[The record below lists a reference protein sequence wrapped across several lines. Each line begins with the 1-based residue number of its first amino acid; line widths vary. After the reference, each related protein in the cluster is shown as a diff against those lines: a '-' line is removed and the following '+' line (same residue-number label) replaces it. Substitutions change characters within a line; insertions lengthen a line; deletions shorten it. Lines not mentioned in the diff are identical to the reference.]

1 MNIGFWSGVNGR
13 QHHLRLLAVIRFFS
27 FDKTSI
33 SFCNC
38 WIFAVSTCLLCSLS
52 ICSAFIFSFSSL
64 SPLKVRSMENDTN
77 NTNRCRFICTVADQW
92 TTVSSVSGDVH
103 SPVDVRWVEEQ
114 ETVYVVYA
122 VVRVTSWS
130 GSAVLPARCYVLVH
144 RWARNFEDRET
155 HVDFSLSMKPSKRE
169 KLNLIV
175 KTWLVFSFLLLC
187 SLHCVVDLCLVQPR
201 RDQFEM
207 LALAVSLVSHVQLLH
222 PTRIPRRT
230 NESCLAV
237 RYESCLHRE
246 QSSLNID
253 QSISQ
258 GLDMFLLLIN

>member
-1 MNIGFWSGVNGR
+1 MNIGFLSDVSR
-13 QHHLRLLAVIRFFS
+13 RHRHLRLLAVIRFSS

-64 SPLKVRSMENDTN
+64 SPLKVRSIEND
-77 NTNRCRFICTVADQW
+77 TNRCRFIFTVADQR
-92 TTVSSVSGDVH
+92 TTVSAVSDDVH
-103 SPVDVRWVEEQ
+103 SLVDVRWVEEQ
-114 ETVYVVYA
+114 ETVYVVHV

-130 GSAVLPARCYVLVH
+130 GSAVLPALCYVLVH
-144 RWARNFEDRET
+144 RWARNFEDGET
-155 HVDFSLSMKPSKRE
+155 HVDFSLSMKPSERE
-169 KLNLIV
+169 KFNLIV
-175 KTWLVFSFLLLC
+175 KTWLFFSFLLLC

-222 PTRIPRRT
+222 PTRIPRRA

-253 QSISQ
+253 QCIPQ